1 MGTAAAITGAITG
14 GSAILGAFSSRSSSK
29 RAASAAKSGSDAQAQ
44 TAQASLAQT
53 AQLAGQSRDSA
64 NKLFGQREKN
74 VRAGIASGE
83 DLYRQT
89 MPHQFSQMNAGNQ
102 NAQQVLSGGLQQANN
117 AILGG
122 AIDYSAFQPQSTPD
136 IDMSMFETS
145 TPNYTFT
152 DGTDNFTP
160 EPEPV
165 STRRGSLLGGYG
177 GRGVRLSGGNQGMR
191 KLDGGRARDFLSGY
205 NYR

>member
-136 IDMSMFETS
+136 IDMSMFETE

-160 EPEPV
+160 EPVPAWERP
-165 STRRGSLLGGYG
+165 SNRSGGFLGGYG
-177 GRGVRLSGGNQGMR
+177 GGGYGGGKGMR
-191 KLDGGRARDFLSGY
+191 RSGGRARNPLSGY